1 MINNLHFQNAQ
12 QGGRA
17 SYQED
22 ELYENPE
29 EKAHTG
35 RGAGGYVEEET
46 YENPDEQP
54 AARGG
59 YVEDDTYENPNEEQ
73 ASRGG
78 GGGGITAIA
87 LYDYQAQADDE
98 ISFDPND
105 IISNIEMV
113 SEPASVLAYKCPL
126 QSTHYMTPSCLG
138 PLRFMSFLLRFCY
151 PSFGLTL
158 VILSSSS
165 CPFCP
170 RPSSQHGLL
179 FRLTKAGGLEKPMD
193 ASDSSQ
199 LIMLRSANALCHQ
212 FIIIMIIT
220 TKNVSKTSFLLTS
233 SHIHILIT
241 QQKRSKTY
249 SP

>member
-1 MINNLHFQNAQ
+1 MINNLVFQNAQ

-46 YENPDEQP
+46 YENPEEQS

-73 ASRGG
+73 ASRGGG

-113 SEPASVLAYKCPL
+113 SKCV
-126 QSTHYMTPSCLG
+126 
-138 PLRFMSFLLRFCY
+138 RFC
-151 PSFGLTL
+151 PESRGT
-158 VILSSSS
+158 
-165 CPFCP
+165 
-170 RPSSQHGLL
+170 
-179 FRLTKAGGLEKPMD
+179 
-193 ASDSSQ
+193 
-199 LIMLRSANALCHQ
+199 
-212 FIIIMIIT
+212 FI
-220 TKNVSKTSFLLTS
+220 
-233 SHIHILIT
+233 
-241 QQKRSKTY
+241 
-249 SP
+249 